1 MTNTR
6 IRVLRLCRIS
16 YIAYTV
22 VSDIEGA
29 TVLFDNEDV
38 GTITGGKL
46 TIRIKEEEDTGT
58 HTVAVQGGTLN
69 QKSDEYKFSHLVKG
83 QVPNTAN
90 ASWDVTDFANITST
104 KTSYAAKYPAQGQV
118 TLESRMITLNTKYDE
133 SSQAV
138 SYTPTTFSTEVNH
151 TLETVPVIVKLTQA
165 ESGKEMNVNLLQ
177 NAGVQYNYTVYSDI
191 EGATVNLMD
200 GEEVLDTSTIQDG
213 NHVFI
218 LWHDKA
224 KPSLN
229 INVTGDESLLPP
241 AEQTYLFQNNS
252 GKISLPGIGGTFN
265 IADHYNIQSSY
276 SNVTYSFPDVAA
288 CSMNGS
294 VTLNKKATESD
305 AVQKT
310 YTPTQIVLD
319 PTETQKDGSIEI
331 TQAESGKKLTL
342 QYMQTAMVYYEYIV
356 NSDVEGAQVLF
367 DGSLE
372 GTINGGELVV
382 RKYENVAKESYAVT
396 LQGNLPQDEVTYQFE
411 ATTDTIRPSKLGET
425 TTAPIIS
432 KKVVKTYSHS
442 SGNVSK
448 NSHVILNK
456 YYNSNSSNIPYT
468 MDNGDGFVILSQI
481 NLVVEPNDTYSQ
493 RSTMLQFTQSTSNK
507 TVSVNVIQD
516 AMVDVTYT
524 VLSNCNGASV
534 KIDGI
539 AKGTISDGQFVYN
552 VIENQAPES
561 VRVEVTGGLPSNT
574 TDYTFTVSPTSLSFS
589 DKGETK
595 NVTIT
600 SKSVTTTYANAAAQ
614 NCSKNDSVT
623 MNYTSSNST
632 NNNVGYTRSQVT
644 GTGVSVSGTSIT
656 WAANP
661 NKQQRTG
668 SVQWSQSNSGKYV
681 IVNLTQAAKVAYA
694 YTVNSNCN
702 GGTVYF
708 NNVSKGTISGGRLSF
723 EDDAASGTVRISG
736 GVPSTSTNRQQTS
749 TDSQQ
754 ETDTDTTTEND
765 CRVTKTS
772 FSFGYSGGSD
782 SAQVYSSYRN
792 GTRTRTRTNTRPV
805 YTVTTTTYSAP
816 ANKTAY
822 GDSSAVTMNY
832 TSSSSQSTEYGS
844 WSYGSWGSWGS
855 WSYGSWQYE
864 TPSVS
869 AQSNW
874 APGSISG
881 SSEPWTLK
889 VNCQSNSS
897 TNSRSDY
904 FNVNMANGQSQRINL
919 SQSGKPADTYEC
931 YFWISGAAQGMTVS
945 ENEVYASN
953 NTSWTGYSVCNKKNG
968 SQVSGASI
976 SKSGTN
982 SGDLTVHPNGIHDFY
997 SGGNLEMMYHWS
1009 TKNTGNSMRGPV
1021 TVKATA
1027 ANGQTFTINKIY
1039 QAYVTFNLGD
1049 TGNTSTVY
1057 DWNVTADGGGKSF
1070 WCVCQE
1076 TSNVSGLTKPDW
1088 PTYSV
1093 KSGYPSWI
1101 TVNKT
1106 SGLGNGDQL
1115 TITAAKNTT
1124 TSARS
1129 YDIVLTE
1136 SHVGKQCTIRV
1147 KQAAGQAFSVTY
1159 NGTAYTSNFNL
1170 TTPWTDGLA
1179 GHPVLK
1185 ANKPCS
1191 VTVTNKPSTSDI
1203 SSISISGTPTSNGS
1217 FGISPA
1223 SNTRFKESQFT
1234 VQVKASDGSGTINIT
1249 CKMGPR
1255 ANQFKINNQS
1265 AKSGA
1270 YYFFKSAP
1278 NQSMSSAAFPAV
1290 NLARTGTTTI
1300 DAVSTGGSSAGTT
1313 KLFDSNSDY
1322 VTTKRTVLI
1331 YKYNSSASAGAKWA
1345 QYKSLQVD
1353 AINTTNLP

>member
-38 GTITGGKL
+38 GTIIGGKL

-58 HTVAVQGGTLN
+58 HTVAVQGGTLK
-69 QKSDEYKFSHLVKG
+69 QKPDEYKFSHLVKG

-90 ASWDVTDFANITST
+90 ASWNVTDFANITST

-118 TLESRMITLNTKYDE
+118 TLESRMITLNTEYDE

-165 ESGKEMNVNLLQ
+165 ESGKEMNVNLIQ
-177 NAGVQYNYTVYSDI
+177 DAGVQYDYTVYSDI
-191 EGATVNLMD
+191 EGATVHLID
-200 GEEVLDTSTIQDG
+200 GEEVIETSTIQNG
-213 NHVFI
+213 NHVFT

-224 KPSLN
+224 KSSLN
-229 INVTGDESLLPP
+229 INVTGDGSLLPP

-252 GKISLPGIGGTFN
+252 GKINLPGIGGTFN
-265 IADHYNIQSSY
+265 IADYYNIQSSY

-342 QYMQTAMVYYEYIV
+342 QYTQTAMVYYEYTV
-356 NSDVEGAQVLF
+356 NSDVEGAQVFF

-372 GTINGGELVV
+372 GAINGGKLVV
-382 RKYENVAKESYAVT
+382 RKYENVAKDSYAVT
-396 LQGNLPQDEVTYQFE
+396 LQGNLPQDKITYQFE
-411 ATTDTIRPSKLGET
+411 ATQTSLTFNKLGET
-425 TTAPIIS
+425 IAAPIIS
-432 KKVVKTYSHS
+432 KKNTKSYSHS
-442 SGNVSK
+442 TGNVSK
-448 NSHVILNK
+448 NKSVTLNK
-456 YYNSNSSNIPYT
+456 KSTDTPVNHAYT
-468 MDNGDGFVILSQI
+468 MTGGTFVSLSGT
-481 NLVVEPNDTYSQ
+481 NLIATPNDTYKQ
-493 RSTMLQFTQSTSNK
+493 RSETLTFKQDDSDK
-507 TVSVNVIQD
+507 TVTISVSQS

-534 KIDGI
+534 KIDGV
-539 AKGTISDGQFVYN
+539 AKGTISNGQFVYKI
-552 VIENQAPES
+552 IENQAPAS
-561 VRVEVTGGLPSNT
+561 VRVEVTGGLPDNT
-574 TDYTFTVSPTSLSFS
+574 TNYTFTVSPTSLSFS

-600 SKSVTTTYANAAAQ
+600 SKSVTTTYANAVAQ
-614 NCSKNDSVT
+614 NCSKNSSVT
-623 MNYTSSNST
+623 MNYTSSQST

-694 YTVNSNCN
+694 YRVNSNCN

-708 NNVSKGTISGGRLSF
+708 NNVSKGTISGGYLTF

-754 ETDTDTTTEND
+754 ETDTDTTTDND

-772 FSFGYSGGSD
+772 FSFGYSGGND
-782 SAQVYSSYRN
+782 SAQVYSSYRT

-822 GDSSAVTMNY
+822 GDSSTVTMNY
-832 TSSSSQSTEYGS
+832 TSSNSQSTEYGS
-844 WSYGSWGSWGS
+844 WSYGSWGSWSS
-855 WSYGSWQYE
+855 WSYGSWKYE

-881 SSEPWTLK
+881 SSEPWTLN

-897 TNSRSDY
+897 TSSRSDY

-931 YFWISGAAQGMTVS
+931 YFWISGENRGMTVS

-953 NTSWTGYSVCNKKNG
+953 HTSWTGFGVCNKKNG

-997 SGGNLEMMYHWS
+997 SGGNLEMMYRWS
-1009 TKNTGNSMRGPV
+1009 SNNTGNSMRGPV
-1021 TVKATA
+1021 TVTARA

-1076 TSNVSGLTKPDW
+1076 TANVSGLTKPDW
-1088 PTYSV
+1088 PTYRV
-1093 KSGYPSWI
+1093 ESGYPSWI

-1124 TSARS
+1124 TSGRA

-1136 SHVGKQCTIRV
+1136 SHVGKRCTIRV
-1147 KQAAGQAFSVTY
+1147 RQAAGQAFSVTY
-1159 NGTAYTSNFNL
+1159 NGTAYTSSFNL
-1170 TTPWTDGLA
+1170 TSPWTDGLA
-1179 GHPVLK
+1179 ASPQLRM
-1185 ANKPCS
+1185 NKDWTAS
-1191 VTVTNKPSTSDI
+1191 ITSKPPTSDL
-1203 SSISISGTPTSNGS
+1203 SSISLTSSGTASSLCT
-1217 FGISPA
+1217 IAPA
-1223 SNTRFKESQFT
+1223 SNTRFKEIQFV
-1234 VQVKASDGSGTINIT
+1234 VQIKAKDGSGTINVT
-1249 CKMGPR
+1249 CKMGAR
-1255 ANQFKINNQS
+1255 ANQFKINNKS
-1265 AKSGA
+1265 AKSGT
-1270 YYFFKSAP
+1270 YYLFKSAP
-1278 NQSMSSAAFPAV
+1278 NQSMSSTSFPSINLSSPGIMTINSVAV
-1290 NLARTGTTTI
+1290 GGT
-1300 DAVSTGGSSAGTT
+1300 STGST
-1313 KLFDSNSDY
+1313 KLFDVNNDY
-1322 VTTKRTVLI
+1322 VTTKKTVLI
-1331 YKYNSSASAGAKWA
+1331 YKYESLASVGARWK
-1345 QYKSLQVD
+1345 QYTSLQVD
-1353 AINTTNLP
+1353 AISTANLL

>member
-6 IRVLRLCRIS
+6 IRVLRLCRIN

-38 GTITGGKL
+38 GTIIGGKL

-58 HTVAVQGGTLN
+58 HTVAVQGGTLK
-69 QKSDEYKFSHLVKG
+69 QKDDEYKFSHLVKE

-90 ASWDVTDFANITST
+90 ASWNVTDFADITST
-104 KTSYAAKYPAQGQV
+104 KTSYTKKYPDQGQV
-118 TLESRMITLNTKYDE
+118 TLESRMITLNTEYDE
-133 SSQAV
+133 SSQVV

-151 TLETVPVIVKLTQA
+151 TLETVPVIVKLIQE

-177 NAGVQYNYTVYSDI
+177 DAGVQYDYTVYSDI
-191 EGATVNLMD
+191 EYATVHLID
-200 GEEVLDTSTIQDG
+200 GEEVLETSTIQDG
-213 NHVFI
+213 NHVFT

-224 KPSLN
+224 KQSLN

-252 GKISLPGIGGTFN
+252 GKINLPGIGGTFD
-265 IADHYNIQSSY
+265 IVDYYNIQSSY
-276 SNVTYSFPDVAA
+276 SNITYSFPDVAA
-288 CSMNGS
+288 CDVNGS
-294 VTLNKKATESD
+294 ITLNKKATESD

-342 QYMQTAMVYYEYIV
+342 QYTQTAMVYYEYTV
-356 NSDVEGAQVLF
+356 NSDVEGAQVFF

-372 GTINGGELVV
+372 GTINGGKLVV
-382 RKYENVAKESYAVT
+382 RKYENVAKDSYSVT
-396 LQGNLPQDEVTYQFE
+396 LQGNLPQDEITYQFE
-411 ATTDTIRPSKLGET
+411 ATQTSLTFNKLGET
-425 TTAPIIS
+425 IVAPITS
-432 KKVVKTYSHS
+432 KKNTKSYSHS
-442 SGNVSK
+442 TGSVSK
-448 NSHVILNK
+448 NKSITLNK
-456 YYNSNSSNIPYT
+456 KSTNTPVDHAYT
-468 MDNGDGFVILSQI
+468 ITDGTFVSLSGI
-481 NLVVEPNDTYSQ
+481 NLIATPNDTYEQ
-493 RSTMLQFTQSTSNK
+493 RSETLTFEQNDSGK
-507 TVSVNVIQD
+507 TVTINVSQS
-516 AMVDVTYT
+516 AMVNVTYT

-534 KIDGI
+534 KIDGV
-539 AKGTISDGQFVYN
+539 AKGTISDGQFVYE

-574 TDYTFTVSPTSLSFS
+574 TNYTFTVSPTSLSFS

-600 SKSVTTTYANAAAQ
+600 SKSVTTTYANADTQ
-614 NCSKNDSVT
+614 DCSKNDSVT
-623 MNYTSSNST
+623 MNYTSSKST
-632 NNNVGYTRSQVT
+632 NNNVGYTRSQVA

-656 WAANP
+656 WSANP

-694 YTVNSNCN
+694 YTVNSNCE

-708 NNVSKGTISGGRLSF
+708 NNVSKGTISGGTLSF
-723 EDDAASGTVRISG
+723 EDDAENGTVRISG
-736 GVPSTSTNRQQTS
+736 GVPSTSTDRQQTS
-749 TDSQQ
+749 TDSQR

-765 CRVTKTS
+765 CRVTKTL

-792 GTRTRTRTNTRPV
+792 GTRTRTRTNTRPI

-816 ANKTAY
+816 NNKTAY

-832 TSSSSQSTEYGS
+832 TSNSSQSTEYGS
-844 WSYGSWGSWGS
+844 WSYGSWGSWSS

-874 APGSISG
+874 APGKISG
-881 SSEPWTLK
+881 SSEPWTLN

-897 TNSRSDY
+897 TSSRSDY

-931 YFWISGAAQGMTVS
+931 YFYVNGQNKGMTVD

-953 NTSWTGYSVCNKKNG
+953 NTSWTGFNVCNKKNG

-982 SGDLTVHPNGIHDFY
+982 SSDLTVHPNGIHDFY

-1009 TKNTGNSMRGPV
+1009 TNTGNSMRGPV

-1076 TSNVSGLTKPDW
+1076 TTNVSGLTKPDW

-1115 TITAAKNTT
+1115 IITASKNTT

-1136 SHVGKQCTIRV
+1136 NHVGKQCTIRV
-1147 KQAAGQAFSVTY
+1147 RQAAGQAFSVTY
-1159 NGTAYTSNFNL
+1159 NETAYTSSFNL
-1170 TTPWTDGLA
+1170 TRPWTDGLA
-1179 GHPVLK
+1179 ASPQLRM
-1185 ANKPCS
+1185 NKDWTAS
-1191 VTVTNKPSTSDI
+1191 IISKPSTSDLA
-1203 SSISISGTPTSNGS
+1203 SISVSSSGTASSLCTIAPTSNK
-1217 FGISPA
+1217 
-1223 SNTRFKESQFT
+1223 RFKEIQFV
-1234 VQVKASDGSGTINIT
+1234 VQIKAKDGSGTINVT
-1249 CKMGPR
+1249 CKMRAR
-1255 ANQFKINNQS
+1255 ANHFKINNRS

-1278 NQSMSSAAFPAV
+1278 NQSMSSTAFLAV
-1290 NLARTGTTTI
+1290 NLSSPGTMTI
-1300 DAVSTGGSSAGTT
+1300 DSVAIGGTSTGLTG
-1313 KLFDSNSDY
+1313 LFDSNNDY
-1322 VTTKRTVLI
+1322 ITTKKTVLL
-1331 YKYNSSASAGAKWA
+1331 YKYDGSASVGAKWK
-1345 QYKSLQVD
+1345 QYTSLQVD

>member
-38 GTITGGKL
+38 GTIIGGKL

-58 HTVAVQGGTLN
+58 HTVAVQGGTLK
-69 QKSDEYKFSHLVKG
+69 QKPDEYKFSHLVKD

-90 ASWDVTDFANITST
+90 ASWNVTDFADITST

-118 TLESRMITLNTKYDE
+118 TLESRMITLNTEYDE

-165 ESGKEMNVNLLQ
+165 ESGKDMNVNLLQ
-177 NAGVQYNYTVYSDI
+177 DAGVQYDYTVYSDI
-191 EGATVNLMD
+191 EGATVHLID
-200 GEEVLDTSTIQDG
+200 GGEVLETSTIKDG
-213 NHVFI
+213 NHVFT

-229 INVTGDESLLPP
+229 INVTGDGSLLPP

-252 GKISLPGIGGTFN
+252 GKINLPGIGGTFN
-265 IADHYNIQSSY
+265 IADYYNIQSSY

-294 VTLNKKATESD
+294 VTLNKKATESG

-342 QYMQTAMVYYEYIV
+342 QYTQTAMVYYEYTV
-356 NSDVEGAQVLF
+356 NSDVEGAQVFF

-372 GTINGGELVV
+372 GTINGGKLVV
-382 RKYENVAKESYAVT
+382 RKYENVAKDSYAVT
-396 LQGNLPQDEVTYQFE
+396 LQGNLPQDEITYQFE
-411 ATTDTIRPSKLGET
+411 ATQEAFVFNRTGQTVA
-425 TTAPIIS
+425 APIIS
-432 KKVVKTYSHS
+432 KENTRKYSHS
-442 SGNVSK
+442 TGSVSK
-448 NSHVILNK
+448 NNSITLNK
-456 YYNSNSSNIPYT
+456 KYNDSSVDKSYQMEMSGGT
-468 MDNGDGFVILSQI
+468 FVHLSGTT
-481 NLVVEPNDTYSQ
+481 LVCDPNDTYAG
-493 RSTMLQFTQSTSNK
+493 RGGTLIFTQNTSFK
-507 TVSVNVIQD
+507 TAQIRIQQD

-534 KIDGI
+534 KIDGV
-539 AKGTISDGQFVYN
+539 AKGTISGGQFVYKI
-552 VIENQAPES
+552 IENQAPAS
-561 VRVEVTGGLPSNT
+561 VKVEVTGGLPGNT

-600 SKSVTTTYANAAAQ
+600 SKSVTTTYANATAQ
-614 NCSKNDSVT
+614 NCSKNSSVT
-623 MNYTSSNST
+623 MNYTSSQST
-632 NNNVGYTRSQVT
+632 NNNVSYSRTSLS
-644 GTGVSVSGTSIT
+644 GTGVSNSGTSIT

-661 NKQQRTG
+661 DKQQRSG
-668 SVQWSQSNSGKYV
+668 SITWTQSGSNKTATVS
-681 IVNLTQAAKVAYA
+681 LTQAAKVAYA
-694 YTVNSNCN
+694 YTVNSNCE

-736 GVPSTSTNRQQTS
+736 GVPSTSTDRQQTS

-844 WSYGSWGSWGS
+844 WSYGSWGSWSS
-855 WSYGSWQYE
+855 WSYGSWQYK
-864 TPSVS
+864 TPSIS

-881 SSEPWTLK
+881 SSEPWTLN

-897 TNSRSDY
+897 TSSRSDY
-904 FNVNMANGQSQRINL
+904 FNVDMANGQSQRIDL

-953 NTSWTGYSVCNKKNG
+953 HTSWTGFSVCNKKNG

-997 SGGNLEMMYHWS
+997 SGGNLEIMYHWS
-1009 TKNTGNSMRGPV
+1009 TNNTGNSMRGPV
-1021 TVKATA
+1021 TVTAKA

-1076 TSNVSGLTKPDW
+1076 TANVSGLTKPDW

-1124 TSARS
+1124 TSPRS

-1136 SHVGKQCTIRV
+1136 NHVGKQCTIRV
-1147 KQAAGQAFSVTY
+1147 RQAAAATDWNYFNVDCSAIKNRMIEVVACRYGSYDFGTKTLTTIPQNPTTSKVTQV
-1159 NGTAYTSNFNL
+1159 YTS
-1170 TTPWTDGLA
+1170 DSG
-1179 GHPVLK
+1179 
-1185 ANKPCS
+1185 S
-1191 VTVTNKPSTSDI
+1191 R
-1203 SSISISGTPTSNGS
+1203 GTPFTVNAAAQFVFMWSTDNGGQRWQTLS
-1217 FGISPA
+1217 TPTISP
-1223 SNTRFKESQFT
+1223 
-1234 VQVKASDGSGTINIT
+1234 GSTY
-1249 CKMGPR
+1249 
-1255 ANQFKINNQS
+1255 KIPDPY
-1265 AKSGA
+1265 A
-1270 YYFFKSAP
+1270 
-1278 NQSMSSAAFPAV
+1278 
-1290 NLARTGTTTI
+1290 
-1300 DAVSTGGSSAGTT
+1300 
-1313 KLFDSNSDY
+1313 
-1322 VTTKRTVLI
+1322 
-1331 YKYNSSASAGAKWA
+1331 
-1345 QYKSLQVD
+1345 
-1353 AINTTNLP
+1353 